1 MSDKTARVA
10 GRTGPINLTE
20 NAILLRRR
28 GAVLLPATS
37 TTPALGV
44 ALADHLAGRVSVST
58 PTPLLPVEYVA
69 AVSRNFEALGYLPS
83 AELLAALRAL
93 SLEGLTAFH
102 RDISGLLR
110 AAKGAHRLYR
120 PMYPNFPAQ
129 VMMASD
135 AELYLNAILHYWT
148 DGAWAPS
155 YEVVTRLPLLDPV
168 KLVTLELGTKTDFEA
183 LFGQIAGSNSSLS
196 GSDREDLAYFVRTY
210 RDDIERLLPPKVP
223 QKETR
228 AILGAL
234 LAAHTT
240 RAQDFLTAYMTS
252 ATDVLR
258 LAAALSG
265 GDVSLAANT
274 RFSLARPERRLL
286 LSLLEAVATAPASE
300 RRMPVAEDLD
310 RHAGMWKRLAHELHV
325 GEFAKAY
332 PHAYA
337 ALTLIRA
344 DATIPTVA
352 SAVEAALAR
361 TDVAGALTAL
371 TMRPGDLA
379 RRLDHLLRA
388 DARTTSAVLAAF
400 EAAAPKVS
408 TPVLLGLACHF
419 ASRANAAPVRVFFPK
434 GAVSKAAVIAN
445 KTGILPSDVCDRVC
459 AIANE
464 ALRARF
470 AALPALG
477 KVYLDSDLA
486 DCLVPAG
493 ARSAS
498 ASARTITRG
507 SRFALEAGK
516 DTARFFIWWR
526 NMADGSRVDLDLT
539 SAMYDENFTSM
550 GEVAYYNLRAG
561 FGAHSGDIVD
571 APTGAS
577 EFIDVDLE
585 KAVAAGVRYVGM
597 VVTSYT
603 QQPFNIIPECFAGW
617 MMREHVQSG
626 EIYDPRTVIDKLDV
640 TSPTKMTM
648 PLLIDVLERK
658 VIWADMTMRANSRRA
673 NAVFANRATLAHILM
688 AIVGARRPNLYD
700 LMALHAQARGTL
712 VDDRAAADIAFT
724 LEDGFPFRAEEI
736 ASSYMGNSA

>member
-10 GRTGPINLTE
+10 DRTGPINLTE

-28 GAVLLPATS
+28 GAVLLPDTS
-37 TTPALGV
+37 TTPALGI

-58 PTPLLPVEYVA
+58 PTALLPAEYVA

-83 AELLAALRAL
+83 AELLEGLRTL
-93 SLEGLTAFH
+93 SLETLTAFH
-102 RDISGLLR
+102 REVSELLR
-110 AAKGAHRLYR
+110 TAKGAHRLHK

-129 VMMASD
+129 VMEASL

-148 DGAWAPS
+148 DGAWTPS

-168 KLVTLELGTKTDFEA
+168 KLVALNLGTKTDFEA
-183 LFGQIAGSNSSLS
+183 LFGQIAGSNASLS
-196 GSDREDLAYFVRTY
+196 GSDREDLTWFVRAY
-210 RDDIERLLPPKVP
+210 GDDIERLLPTKIP
-223 QKETR
+223 QKENR

-240 RAQDFLTAYMTS
+240 KAQDFLAAYVTS

-265 GDVSLAANT
+265 GDVSLATNT
-274 RFSLARPERRLL
+274 KFHLARPERRLL
-286 LSLLEAVATAPASE
+286 LSLLEAVAAAPSSE
-300 RRMPVAEDLD
+300 RRTPLAQDLD
-310 RHAGMWKRLAHELHV
+310 RHAGMWKRLAHETHA
-325 GEFAKAY
+325 GEFARRY

-371 TMRPGDLA
+371 SSRPGDLA

-388 DARTTSAVLAAF
+388 DARTTDAVLAAF

-419 ASRANAAPVRVFFPK
+419 AHRSNPSPVRVFFPK
-434 GAVSKAAVIAN
+434 GAVAKAAVIAN
-445 KTGILPSDVCDRVC
+445 ETGELPAEVCDRAS

-470 AALPALG
+470 AALAPLG
-477 KVYLDSDLA
+477 KVYLDPALT

-507 SRFALEAGK
+507 SRFALEPGK
-516 DTARFFIWWR
+516 NTARFFIWWR
-526 NMADGSRVDLDLT
+526 NMADGGRVDLDLT

-561 FGAHSGDIVD
+561 FGAHSGDIVN
-571 APTGAS
+571 APAGAS
-577 EFIDVDLE
+577 EFIDVNLE
-585 KAVAAGVRYVGM
+585 KAAAAGVRYVGM
-597 VVTSYT
+597 IVTSYT
-603 QQPFNIIPECFAGW
+603 QQPFNTIPECFAGW
-617 MMREHVQSG
+617 MMRSHVQSG

-658 VIWADMTMRANSRRA
+658 VIWADMTMRHNNRRA

-712 VDDRAAADIAFT
+712 VGDRAGADIAFT
-724 LEDGFPFRAEEI
+724 LEDSFPFRAEEI
-736 ASSYMGNSA
+736 ASSYMGNSV